1 MRGCFFVN
9 CDTIDAKWATLE
21 AFLVIFKAF
30 CLSVCTKPDNFDLDI
45 YYDGKN
51 PPLKEKSNQI
61 CKFYHELCIGS
72 AQHHSILLQI
82 SPPLIISNL
91 FPPPNLLQLYFI
103 YNVSGRGSTLRPA
116 TPLKPKHTF
125 FHFRVILQV
134 F

>member
-45 YYDGKN
+45 YYDGKK

-61 CKFYHELCIGS
+61 CKFYHQITSCTRIS
-72 AQHHSILLQI
+72 ATIFFFKFEEKKSPTYANLERHPPFLPLLQMKLRMTHPI
-82 SPPLIISNL
+82 
-91 FPPPNLLQLYFI
+91 FI
-103 YNVSGRGSTLRPA
+103 
-116 TPLKPKHTF
+116 
-125 FHFRVILQV
+125 
-134 F
+134 